1 VIRLRWYASKKI
13 RELVVRVDS
22 VIVLSSVRKVY
33 KNVELSHAL
42 GISEATLSKYYH
54 GITVP
59 AYPMAERLL
68 KNFLSEEFVKK
79 YVSRFMNRVGWDLR
93 KACTDPYFINYVTTY
108 FKYRLLEKLPGFI
121 ADRFVTLPDYSLN
134 IASQL
139 STSLNIPLAMPTS
152 EDEIIGLEA
161 KSKPPALL
169 QRGDYVI
176 SVHAVL
182 NKEIAEYFRYVAD
195 VYSLKY
201 VAALTIVLMDE
212 KKVAEIIKSPIFNLI
227 P

>member
-1 VIRLRWYASKKI
+1 MKWYASKKI

-22 VIVLSSVRKVY
+22 VTVLSSVRKVY

-68 KNFLSEEFVKK
+68 KNFLSEEFIKR
-79 YVSRFMNRVGWDLR
+79 YVSRFMNKVGWDLR
-93 KACTDPYFINYVTTY
+93 KACADPHFINYVTAY

-121 ADRFVTLPDYSLN
+121 ADKLVTLPDYSLN